1 MEKVVFSKE
10 NDQVIQQNNHFFT
23 RTLQDGEYYESG
35 DFNSLERAKESLG
48 ILPSV
53 EDNNKLIAV
62 FMGYTYITDSSEDFE
77 HYTKGDVTIA
87 PYKLKYNVSW
97 DWLMAAVEYI
107 ENLEYIDRM
116 GRFNVNAINFEE
128 NYTCVIT
135 DKEDDFIQVE
145 GEDKITATYNAVVE
159 FIKWHNNQKN

>member
-23 RTLQDGEYYESG
+23 GTLQDGEYYESG

-62 FMGYTYITDSSEDFE
+62 FMGYTFLIVARTLN
-77 HYTKGDVTIA
+77 TT
-87 PYKLKYNVSW
+87 
-97 DWLMAAVEYI
+97 LME
-107 ENLEYIDRM
+107 M
-116 GRFNVNAINFEE
+116 
-128 NYTCVIT
+128 
-135 DKEDDFIQVE
+135 
-145 GEDKITATYNAVVE
+145 
-159 FIKWHNNQKN
+159 